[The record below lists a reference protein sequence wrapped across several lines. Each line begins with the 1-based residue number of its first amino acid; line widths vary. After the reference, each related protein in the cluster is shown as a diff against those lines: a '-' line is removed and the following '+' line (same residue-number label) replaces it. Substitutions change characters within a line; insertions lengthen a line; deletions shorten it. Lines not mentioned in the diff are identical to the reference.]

1 MSNDERDHDSNDGDQ
16 GRGDDRDDALKIR
29 ARGSTV
35 ISVREWYGGRWK
47 REDIDRNERHVL
59 RDGLLVHNRGGRVRY
74 YADDNNDGIWTR
86 TNLGRG
92 QNTLRRAES
101 LDPVISGG
109 RLSSSN
115 DKTWGH
121 DSGSSN
127 EAYRFDLVNGQVT
140 NLQEFDD
147 GAWRMERIEANETW
161 TFDGTNLIQTE
172 REHDGREISTFTDP
186 NGDGLFTK
194 VREVFT
200 ASF

>member
-1 MSNDERDHDSNDGDQ
+1 MSNDERDHDSNDGDL
-16 GRGDDRDDALKIR
+16 A
-29 ARGSTV
+29 
-35 ISVREWYGGRWK
+35 
-47 REDIDRNERHVL
+47 
-59 RDGLLVHNRGGRVRY
+59 
-74 YADDNNDGIWTR
+74 
-86 TNLGRG
+86 RG

-147 GAWRMERIEANETW
+147 GA
-161 TFDGTNLIQTE
+161 
-172 REHDGREISTFTDP
+172 
-186 NGDGLFTK
+186 
-194 VREVFT
+194 
-200 ASF
+200 